1 MGVFRH
7 RSPYMWP
14 PHLNKD
20 LGGGVKVYVF
30 NVVQRPH
37 KATQE
42 EMSKFHSDDYVKF
55 LRCIRPDNMSEYNK
69 LMQRCKYLHGR
80 TWPSPFESYIMPLM
94 DWLELFG
101 YVWLVTVIIYKDIIN
116 DIMTLEILWKH
127 Q

>member
-1 MGVFRH
+1 MVSEYQATCCLKH
-7 RSPYMWP
+7 YVYNYNSPKCGGISP
-14 PHLNKD
+14 QVTLHVTPHLNKD

-80 TWPSPFESYIMPLM
+80 TWPSPF
-94 DWLELFG
+94 
-101 YVWLVTVIIYKDIIN
+101 
-116 DIMTLEILWKH
+116 
-127 Q
+127 